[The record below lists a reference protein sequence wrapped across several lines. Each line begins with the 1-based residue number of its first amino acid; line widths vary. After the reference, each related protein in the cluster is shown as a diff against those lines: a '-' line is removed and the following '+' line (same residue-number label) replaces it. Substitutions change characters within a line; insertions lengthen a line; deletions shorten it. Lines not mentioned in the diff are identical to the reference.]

1 MSTTPR
7 PRFSPNNDRGG
18 VGRAKTGLV
27 PSGDAVLGY
36 TQPLR
41 ALAGAA
47 GSSPGPR
54 VPQSSGRGAA
64 RTAAQ
69 LSSAQLGSA
78 QLGSVRPSPLGRRA
92 HGQGRASRG
101 RVRRCRY
108 LLGAGGVRLC
118 PLRVLLRWRGRRRLP
133 GPAVGGGRLERLFPA
148 SRGGTHPL
156 LPPRLRRLGLR
167 IGLPG
172 GVAVLHRGGL
182 LEADPA
188 QQAAHR
194 PGGRGGRGLRAAA
207 GCLRLRHG
215 GAGRR
220 RPGLLPARPQPT
232 DTRGAELEA
241 PGFPQEKRAQP
252 WRRAPG
258 SARPPAPRGR
268 AGRLRA
274 RPPPP
279 GTGQARVGVPPPSWC
294 APRVLHCPEAT
305 AVSPEGFSDK
315 RVGAG
320 VHGEERGWRLPQSS
334 GVGRRGFC
342 DTCSEQAPAVHWTW
356 ELLIPRGV
364 QVLERTGME
373 EVILRQPA
381 SFGCF

>member
-36 TQPLR
+36 PQPLR

-54 VPQSSGRGAA
+54 APQSSGSGAA

-69 LSSAQLGSA
+69 LSSVRFGSA
-78 QLGSVRPSPLGRRA
+78 RFGSPVPARPPGPRA
-92 HGQGRASRG
+92 GQGEPRPRPALP
-101 RVRRCRY
+101 VP
-108 LLGAGGVRLC
+108 A
-118 PLRVLLRWRGRRRLP
+118 RGRRRPPLP
-133 GPAVGGGRLERLFPA
+133 APRPPALAGPAAAPRAGSRRRAARAALPRLPRRHTPPPAAAAPPPRAPNRSPRWSRSPPPWWAPWSWPRSAGCPSARRPRRPRAASGRRLPTA
-148 SRGGTHPL
+148 AAWRGG
-156 LPPRLRRLGLR
+156 
-167 IGLPG
+167 
-172 GVAVLHRGGL
+172 A
-182 LEADPA
+182 
-188 QQAAHR
+188 
-194 PGGRGGRGLRAAA
+194 AAA
-207 GCLRLRHG
+207 GAAPRPAPAHGHARG
-215 GAGRR
+215 GAGGAGISTRK
-220 RPGLLPARPQPT
+220 ARPALAAATGQRPAAGT
-232 DTRGAELEA
+232 AGSGGA
-241 PGFPQEKRAQP
+241 AQ
-252 WRRAPG
+252 G
-258 SARPPAPRGR
+258 
-268 AGRLRA
+268 
-274 RPPPP
+274 PP
-279 GTGQARVGVPPPSWC
+279 GTEQARVGVPPPSWC